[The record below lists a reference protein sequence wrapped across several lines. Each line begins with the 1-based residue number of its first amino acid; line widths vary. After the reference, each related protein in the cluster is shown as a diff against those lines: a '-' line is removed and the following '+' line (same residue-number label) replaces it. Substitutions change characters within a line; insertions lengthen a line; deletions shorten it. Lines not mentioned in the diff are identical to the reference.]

1 MATTKNIQSL
11 VRGFAILELFKQH
24 NYKLS
29 VREIADA
36 LQLSKSTAF
45 GLINTLANLG
55 YLRQDKQDRKY
66 SMGFKI
72 LALASAVQENNVIV
86 QVAHPL
92 LKQLSEAFQETCHCA
107 VEENGFVIYI
117 DKTEADRS
125 VIINTRVGM
134 KNPIYCTGV
143 GKSILSF
150 LPEEKQQDILSTIEL
165 KAVTLATI
173 TDRAE
178 LLKTFKTVRERG
190 YATDDEEIEIG
201 LRCVSV
207 PIFDINKEVIAAIS
221 LSAPS
226 SRLDLNDI
234 DTLVERMKAV
244 SKEITR
250 KLYF

>member
-11 VRGFAILELFKQH
+11 ERGFAVLELFKQR

-36 LQLSKSTAF
+36 LLLSKSTAF

-55 YLRQDKQDRKY
+55 YLQQDEQDRKY
-66 SMGFKI
+66 SLGFKV
-72 LALASAVQENNVIV
+72 LALASAVQENNVIA

-92 LKQLSEAFQETCHCA
+92 LKQLSEEFQETCHCA
-107 VEENGFVIYI
+107 VEENNYVIYI

-150 LPEEKQQDILSTIEL
+150 LPREKQKAILSSVEL
-165 KAVTLATI
+165 KAITAASI
-173 TDRAE
+173 TDKTV
-178 LLKTFKTVRERG
+178 LLKALKEVRERG
-190 YATDDEEIEIG
+190 YATDDGEIEIG

-207 PIFDINKEVIAAIS
+207 PVFDTNKEVIAAIS

-226 SRLDLNDI
+226 SRLDLNNVE
-234 DTLVERMKAV
+234 TLVKRMKEM